1 MRGMRQKEPLEE
13 TVELGT
19 VTIGGDPAAVETRG
33 EVRDLPV
40 ISPGGFLWA
49 PSRGEQVLVIKG
61 GPGGEEQCVAGR
73 VQDGSGLWP
82 GEILLYC
89 GKASIKLD
97 REGQISLNGKLF
109 INGKPYVAPLAV

>member
-13 TVELGT
+13 TAELGT
-19 VTIGGDPAAVETRG
+19 VTLGGDPAGVSLG
-33 EVRDLPV
+33 
-40 ISPGGFLWA
+40 A
-49 PSRGEQVLVIKG
+49 PSRGEQGLVIKG

>member
-13 TVELGT
+13 TAELGT
-19 VTIGGDPAAVETRG
+19 VTIGGAPAAVETRG

-49 PSRGEQVLVIKG
+49 PSRGEPVRVITG
-61 GPGGEEQCVAGR
+61 GPGGEEQC